1 MLCQLRFKIAF
12 FPTLS
17 QMDLPVEATVHLN
30 LFPNEAEVIELL
42 QSHGFS
48 LTYLSQDQVR
58 VKGSF
63 LKLKAVK
70 ASLEQIVKSD
80 SKTDIVPVPKAS
92 YASSGAVSKHYPRN
106 SSVSN
111 ANRSRD
117 KPPYSSPS
125 SPSSSSPPSSPN
137 KLPSSQYKASPSPEP
152 DQRSSFSPRS
162 ESFIVDEDVF
172 RYADRLRKRDIDGIV
187 ECHNV
192 RMVVVK
198 VGDSASI
205 TLHGKS
211 ARTAVGKLQS
221 LLDDLN
227 QSLRTQEVLLKDM
240 DQEGRVLLEKIKKDR
255 NIYNSV
261 LVCPMDVKLRLIGPS
276 RESHDL
282 KHILLRRQRE
292 QSRHPERTSVTIEN
306 RRSSSLP
313 PVSHKNARDRGG
325 VDTSYPYAD
334 EAGYSPS
341 RYQDEELGAAGCF
354 GGASMDT
361 RRPESRRYAP
371 KERVQKE
378 EEKSPKS
385 PKKAWNSLKGK
396 FISLWKKKR

>member
-1 MLCQLRFKIAF
+1 
-12 FPTLS
+12 
-17 QMDLPVEATVHLN
+17 MDLPVEATVHLN
-30 LFPNEAEVIELL
+30 LFPNKAEVIELL

-58 VKGSF
+58 VNGSF
-63 LKLKAVK
+63 LKLKAAK

-80 SKTDIVPVPKAS
+80 RKTAPKAS
-92 YASSGAVSKHYPRN
+92 NASSGAVSKHYPRN

-117 KPPYSSPS
+117 KPPHSSPS

-137 KLPSSQYKASPSPEP
+137 KLPSPPYKASPSP
-152 DQRSSFSPRS
+152 DQRGSFSPRS

-172 RYADRLRKRDIDGIV
+172 RYAVRLRKRDVDGIV

-192 RMVVVK
+192 RMAVVK
-198 VGDSASI
+198 VGDSANI

-240 DQEGRVLLEKIKKDR
+240 DQEGRLLLEKIKKDR

-292 QSRHPERTSVTIEN
+292 QSRHPERTSVTIEK

-313 PVSHKNARDRGG
+313 PVSHTNATDRGG
-325 VDTSYPYAD
+325 VDTSY

-341 RYQDEELGAAGCF
+341 RYQDEELGAAACF
-354 GGASMDT
+354 GGASMDR

-378 EEKSPKS
+378 EGKSPKF

-396 FISLWKKKR
+396 LTSLRKKKK

>member
-1 MLCQLRFKIAF
+1 
-12 FPTLS
+12 
-17 QMDLPVEATVHLN
+17 MDLPVEATVHLN

-63 LKLKAVK
+63 LKLKAAK

-80 SKTDIVPVPKAS
+80 SKTVPKAS

-117 KPPYSSPS
+117 KPPHSSPS

-137 KLPSSQYKASPSPEP
+137 KLPSPPYKASPSPEP
-152 DQRSSFSPRS
+152 DQRGSFSPRS

-172 RYADRLRKRDIDGIV
+172 RYAHRLRKRDIDGIV

-192 RMVVVK
+192 RMAVVK

-282 KHILLRRQRE
+282 KHILLRRQRA

-313 PVSHKNARDRGG
+313 PVSHTNARDRGG
-325 VDTSYPYAD
+325 VDTSY

-341 RYQDEELGAAGCF
+341 RYQDEERGAAGCF
-354 GGASMDT
+354 GGASMDR

-378 EEKSPKS
+378 EGKSPKS

-396 FISLWKKKR
+396 LTSLRKKKK